1 MVINLTT
8 LPLTDQLAVE
18 RTRLANERTLL
29 AYVRTGLAL
38 VAGGFGVA
46 EFVAGPAAPSVGV
59 AIAIAGFVMLGVGIW
74 RFMRA
79 RNDLRATVERVAIG
93 TPQS

>member
-1 MVINLTT
+1 VINLTT

-38 VAGGFGVA
+38 IAGGFGVS
-46 EFVAGPAAPSVGV
+46 EFVAGPAAPSAGV
-59 AIAIAGFVMLGVGIW
+59 AIALGGGVILLIGIW
-74 RFMRA
+74 RFIRA